1 MSLLGLD
8 VGTTGCKAVAFRQD
22 GTILG
27 LAYREYPL
35 HSPSRGQYELDPDL
49 VWRHLRACI
58 QAVNKQVRDEP
69 VTALSIS
76 SQGEAIMP
84 ISADGEVLAGSPVSS
99 DNRAVS
105 QANTLI
111 ERFGFDRIYKLT
123 GQPAS
128 TLFSLP
134 KIMWWKDHAPAVY
147 ERAWK
152 FLCYGDFVTLRL
164 GLEPIIDRTMAA
176 RTLAYDVRSDCW
188 SDEIL
193 DAAGIE
199 ASRFAHVLPSGTVIG
214 EIPAQIARSLGFVEP
229 VQVAAGGHDQP
240 CAALGAGVIE
250 PGAVMYSIGTT
261 EAIVAV
267 LTGAR
272 PELRTGNFAVYPHVV
287 PLTYVALAG
296 NQTGGR
302 LLRWYRDVL
311 GTQEVEVAR
320 RENVDVYDVIV
331 RQISNRPSKL
341 LILPYFAGSGTL
353 ENDAA
358 ATGAIVGLTFDTQR
372 EDLVKAIL
380 EGITYEQALCLRYL
394 RERDVPVHW
403 LNAVGGGARSA
414 LWLQIKAD
422 IVGLPIN
429 RIRVSEAA
437 SLGAALLAGWG
448 SGVYPSLE
456 AGVKRVVSVETAFTP
471 RQEQAT
477 YYQDRLDVYA
487 QLYSQLKPV
496 FADI

>member
-8 VGTTGCKAVAFRQD
+8 VGTTGCKAVVFHPD
-22 GTILG
+22 GTILAA
-27 LAYREYPL
+27 AYREYPL
-35 HSPSRGQYELDPDL
+35 LNRGRAQYELDPDL
-49 VWRHLRACI
+49 VWHHLRACI
-58 QAVNKQVRDEP
+58 QAVNEQVRDEP

-76 SQGEAIMP
+76 SQGEAIVP
-84 ISADGEVLAGSPVSS
+84 ISVDGEVLAGSPVSS
-99 DNRAVS
+99 DSRAVP
-105 QANTLI
+105 QANALI
-111 ERFGFDRIYKLT
+111 DSIGFDRIYELT

-128 TLFSLP
+128 SLFSLP
-134 KIMWWKDHAPAVY
+134 KIMWWQDHAPEVY

-152 FLCYGDFVTLRL
+152 FLCYGDFVTFKL

-176 RTLAYDVRSDCW
+176 RTLAYDVQSNRW

-199 ASRFAHVLPSGTVIG
+199 ANRFAHVLSSGTVIG
-214 EIPAQIARSLGFVEP
+214 EIPAQIARDLEFVEP
-229 VQVAAGGHDQP
+229 VQVVAGGHDQP

-267 LTGAR
+267 LAEAR
-272 PELRTGNFAVYPHVV
+272 PELRTGNFSVYPHVV

-320 RENVDVYDVIV
+320 RENADVYDVIV
-331 RQISNRPSKL
+331 RQISDRPSGL

-353 ENDAA
+353 ENDTT
-358 ATGAIVGLTFDTQR
+358 ATGAIVGLTFDTRR
-372 EDLVKAIL
+372 EDLIKAIL

-403 LNAVGGGARSA
+403 LNAVGGGARST
-414 LWLQIKAD
+414 LWLQMKAD
-422 IVGLPIN
+422 VIGLPIN

-448 SGVYPSLE
+448 SGVYSSLE
-456 AGVKRVVSVETAFTP
+456 AGVERVVSVETVFTP
-471 RQEQAT
+471 RQEQAA
-477 YYQDRLDVYA
+477 YYQDRLGVYA

-496 FADI
+496 FADL